1 MVGAFVL
8 PNYAII
14 LSEMSNLWG
23 NFTMWILVPIITI
36 ALLIIAVSSMQYI
49 LVMIAFLLII
59 YSFIEKKIVMGFVS
73 VLFFTY
79 SIYLCATWKDKSLI
93 ADNKVET
100 VKAQRETV
108 EREKEMERRRIQEEV
123 DKERYIE
130 KHGMEISENDLKV
143 KLEALVPQEYKGK
156 KYELKVEKFKRYS
169 MYFDLTVQNEKFS
182 NSEECKK
189 FVKEI
194 ANDLKK
200 IKISKAYFK
209 FHSKDDGGIY
219 NSVYID
225 YFRNIQNNLDN
236 VENLEF
242 NEFELKTEEEE
253 KREQEKIEQEKN
265 SYNNYIQNRVVD
277 PLDRIKKLKELL
289 DSGAIT
295 QEEYNKKKKEL
306 LE

>member
-1 MVGAFVL
+1 M
-8 PNYAII
+8 
-14 LSEMSNLWG
+14 
-23 NFTMWILVPIITI
+23 
-36 ALLIIAVSSMQYI
+36 
-49 LVMIAFLLII
+49 
-59 YSFIEKKIVMGFVS
+59 
-73 VLFFTY
+73 
-79 SIYLCATWKDKSLI
+79 I

-123 DKERYIE
+123 DKKRYIE

-156 KYELKVEKFKRYS
+156 KYELKVGKFKRYS

-225 YFRNIQNNLDN
+225 YFRNIQNNVDN

>member
-1 MVGAFVL
+1 MGEFYNVDISTNNNNSLTYNSCFF
-8 PNYAII
+8 YAIYF
-14 LSEMSNLWG
+14 SYDSFFVDYRFFYRKENSYG
-23 NFTMWILVPIITI
+23 SC
-36 ALLIIAVSSMQYI
+36 VSS
-49 LVMIAFLLII
+49 
-59 YSFIEKKIVMGFVS
+59 
-73 VLFFTY
+73 FFTY
-79 SIYLCATWKDKSLI
+79 SIYLYATCEDKSLI

-156 KYELKVEKFKRYS
+156 KYELKVGKFKRYS

-200 IKISKAYFK
+200 
-209 FHSKDDGGIY
+209 
-219 NSVYID
+219 
-225 YFRNIQNNLDN
+225 
-236 VENLEF
+236 
-242 NEFELKTEEEE
+242 LK
-253 KREQEKIEQEKN
+253 
-265 SYNNYIQNRVVD
+265 
-277 PLDRIKKLKELL
+277 
-289 DSGAIT
+289 
-295 QEEYNKKKKEL
+295 
-306 LE
+306 